1 MITKAK
7 QDDFKFACLCCNRSC
22 LLLVVSLKVVQLGF
36 SKTSLCVVLFLSRL
50 FMPAINTAVVV
61 LASSNLFL
69 NFSELPARSTEFPN
83 PS

>member
-50 FMPAINTAVVV
+50 FMPAINTCGSRACF
-61 LASSNLFL
+61 SSNLVL
-69 NFSELPARSTEFPN
+69 NFRELS
-83 PS
+83 SGSQ